1 MYATLFRRILQQKS
15 GILTAFDKIVHIL
28 FAFLMGF
35 FSNI

>member
-15 GILTAFDKIVHIL
+15 EVLTAFNKILHIL